1 MKYYNIKVN
10 GKNYQVEVEELQGDP
25 THATAPKRKSKE
37 LPWFTTTNEEAKDTQ
52 SSADTTDTQA
62 ESAEATAVVS
72 EGATAVRAPM
82 PGTILDVKVE
92 QGQVI
97 TANTVLCILEAMKME
112 NEIIF
117 PKAGTVV
124 QVAVSSGK
132 TVNAG
137 DLLFSIQE

>member
-1 MKYYNIKVN
+1 MSLYKITVN
-10 GKNYQVEVEELQGDP
+10 GKSYEVEVEELPESYRSAGTAADVQSQA
-25 THATAPKRKSKE
+25 ATDAQAAPV
-37 LPWFTTTNEEAKDTQ
+37 Q
-52 SSADTTDTQA
+52 SSSLQAKEAEIVPAQETTP
-62 ESAEATAVVS
+62 SAAPAGSTAVL
-72 EGATAVRAPM
+72 APM

-92 QGQVI
+92 KDQSI
-97 TANTVLCILEAMKME
+97 AANTVLCILEAMKME

-124 QVAVSSGK
+124 QVAVSKGK